1 MDDLAVAVY
10 TIVDAAD
17 DGMNVVYTDSEYF
30 AFTVPYVSSLFAF
43 REINPLVRLID
54 NNGNFVQK
62 CRHGRFYVMVSGEE
76 GNLAT

>member
-30 AFTVPYVSSLFAF
+30 AFTV

-62 CRHGRFYVMVSGEE
+62 CRQGRFYVMVSGEE